1 MELHQLKTFIQ
12 VVQDASFSRAALALH
27 LTQPAVSQQIRVL
40 EGELGMA
47 LLRRAGRSVRPTPAG
62 EVLLDYA
69 RKLVNLAERG
79 RAALAEFRA
88 EGRGRLILGA
98 GNTNITFRLPPL
110 LREYRRRESAVEV
123 VVRAGNSRDL
133 LAMVEQGQLDVA
145 LVTSPAK
152 GSHLQTAPL
161 FTDEIVLILPKEHPL
176 GTLPAPGPSDLQGVP
191 SILYARGSGFR
202 QFLDNAFTGAG
213 YRPEILMELDS
224 IEGIKQLVQTGLG
237 LSFLP
242 RIAVEKELA
251 SGELISRPVAGLAP
265 LTRTTHVVYRRE
277 QFLSAPL
284 LAFLDLLAEKYTGSV
299 SLSNHN
305 KTKHRRNGGI
315 SAGNP
320 SS

>member
-1 MELHQLKTFIQ
+1 M
-12 VVQDASFSRAALALH
+12 
-27 LTQPAVSQQIRVL
+27 
-40 EGELGMA
+40 
-47 LLRRAGRSVRPTPAG
+47 
-62 EVLLDYA
+62 
-69 RKLVNLAERG
+69 
-79 RAALAEFRA
+79 
-88 EGRGRLILGA
+88 
-98 GNTNITFRLPPL
+98 
-110 LREYRRRESAVEV
+110 
-123 VVRAGNSRDL
+123 
-133 LAMVEQGQLDVA
+133 
-145 LVTSPAK
+145 TSPAK